1 MFATAIL
8 DVTIGLV
15 FVYLIVSLMCT
26 VVQEA

>member
-1 MFATAIL
+1 MFTTAIL